1 MENPTLF
8 EQLDRQGALSP
19 DDLVETV
26 KGLIAPL
33 VGYKKTLEKYLSEL
47 EKWRNIDYKFLTTQ
61 YEKFFQ
67 DHDLWALVHLK
78 MLLAMAHVCE
88 EDPNRCHAIEGYLK
102 SFPHDFVNTLSTAY
116 TKLPPDVDEMS
127 AWDLRTR
134 FANNTVSLLE
144 TFIVEITGGKRSSRL
159 PEIPVPGMRPGSLMK
174 FWRTNVLGETQSAM
188 ATRIELWRTM
198 YSTDETSPFSKE
210 YRPVTQ
216 AMIQQFEIGRTQKPE
231 VSTVIEDAL
240 GWPSGEHGW
249 IEMFVDCWAKEAPSP
264 ATEQHQT
271 NLIAGQHV
279 AHANGGGMLF
289 PSVGSLQSIKEHRIE
304 PNSVAQRLL
313 QANLEDS
320 SASFLID
327 QEGFADLPAGSYAT
341 VSFLLPKSAKEGMYF
356 VGVQSPELGEMAVTR
371 IFKADMSDGHLRL
384 KIRDNGKPFEFVS
397 YDTVEETY
405 RGEGQLGKDAHI
417 RILGQIVGLYR
428 MLRDP
433 GDF

>member
-1 MENPTLF
+1 MENPSLF
-8 EQLDRQGALSP
+8 EQLDRQGSRP
-19 DDLVETV
+19 PNDVIKTVKDLVAP
-26 KGLIAPL
+26 LIA
-33 VGYKKTLEKYLSEL
+33 YKQTLEGYLGDL
-47 EKWRNIDYKFLTTQ
+47 ERWQNIDYKFLTTQ

-67 DHDLWALVHLK
+67 AHDLWAVVHLK
-78 MLLAMAHVCE
+78 MMLAMAHVCE
-88 EDPNRCHAIEGYLK
+88 EDPDRCHAIEGYIDY
-102 SFPHDFVNTLSTAY
+102 FPQDFVNTLSVAY
-116 TKLPPDVDEMS
+116 TKLPPEIDKKSE
-127 AWDLRTR
+127 WDLRTR
-134 FANNTVSLLE
+134 FATSAISLLDS
-144 TFIVEITGGKRSSRL
+144 FISEITGIRRSSRL

-188 ATRIELWRTM
+188 ATRMELWRLR
-198 YSTDETSPFSKE
+198 SKHGDRNPTLKDD
-210 YRPVTQ
+210 RPVTQ
-216 AMIQQFEIGRTQKPE
+216 AMIQQFEIGRIQKPE
-231 VSTVIEDAL
+231 LSDVIEQAL
-240 GWPSGEHGW
+240 SWPSGW
-249 IEMFVDCWAKEAPSP
+249 IEMFVDCWAKEDFSP
-264 ATEQHQT
+264 VTEQHQT

-341 VSFLLPKSAKEGMYF
+341 VSFQLPMNPKEGVYF

-371 IFKADMSDGHLRL
+371 IFKADMSEGHLRL